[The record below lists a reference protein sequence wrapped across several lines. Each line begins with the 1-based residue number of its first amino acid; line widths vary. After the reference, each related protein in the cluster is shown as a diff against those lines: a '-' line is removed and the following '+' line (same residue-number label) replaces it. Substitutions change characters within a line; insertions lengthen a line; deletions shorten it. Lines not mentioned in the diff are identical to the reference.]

1 MSDVVCKDI
10 AFTTVKFKR
19 SAFELSS
26 KNAIWNDLTTSI
38 FDIIREKNVT
48 TDTVE
53 KASEQRNSQI
63 KIDIKS
69 VIIHCLDDVQM
80 IPFEKL

>member
-1 MSDVVCKDI
+1 M
-10 AFTTVKFKR
+10 
-19 SAFELSS
+19 SS

-69 VIIHCLDDVQM
+69 VIIHCLDDVQ
-80 IPFEKL
+80 IWTTIWKVVKFERKP